1 MVTKMARVAQ
11 IAKSLNET
19 AAARIVA
26 QNIIDALKQW
36 LEDKN
41 PNPLR
46 FDATWGGL
54 VT

>member
-19 AAARIVA
+19 AAAKIVA
-26 QNIIDALKQW
+26 QNIVDALKQW

-46 FDATWGGL
+46 FDATWDGL